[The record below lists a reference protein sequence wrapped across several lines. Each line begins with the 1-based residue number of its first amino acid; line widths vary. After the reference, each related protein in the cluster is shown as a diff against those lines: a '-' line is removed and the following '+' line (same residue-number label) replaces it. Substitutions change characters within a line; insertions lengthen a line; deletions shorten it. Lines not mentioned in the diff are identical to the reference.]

1 MFENMYHGLEL
12 SAFLDNS
19 TKSGNICGA
28 FLETD

>member
-1 MFENMYHGLEL
+1 MFKNMYHDSEL

-19 TKSGNICGA
+19 TKSGKICGA